1 MFSRIRNL
9 LAKDLLYSTRES
21 ILVYSLAAVLVMA
34 VGALFFLPSLEQM
47 DVTLAVDESV
57 PPEVARQ
64 LEAYGRVEHYAGYD
78 RLRERVLAFDDVPG
92 IYYSGGEYVVLL
104 EGNEESYVREL
115 PGVILDRVLLGEDVV
130 ELSTVS
136 LGRER
141 SPVRKY
147 TAMFF
152 LMSMFLIGGMFIGL
166 SIIDDRQSGTI
177 RALAVAPL
185 NVLEYMIAKSALG
198 LVVVVASTLAVATI
212 LLGPAAVNYP
222 LLLIWVVSSLG
233 VAILTGFLIGLISN
247 NMITAIAM
255 VKVMTLFITG
265 VTMAALFLPDRLKWL
280 LYVFPNYWSVEGF
293 NRMFIRTDLPLAPV
307 NLVAAAFSFGLVF
320 VLVSR
325 FGHKLRLTVK
335 GGE

>member
-1 MFSRIRNL
+1 MFRRIGNL
-9 LAKDLLYSTRES
+9 LAKDLLYSMRES
-21 ILVYSLAAVLVMA
+21 ILVYSISAMLVMA

-47 DVTLAVDESV
+47 DVTVAVDRSV

-64 LEAYGRVEHYAGYD
+64 LEAYGRVEHYAEYE

-92 IYYSGGEYVVLL
+92 IWYSGEEYVVLL

-115 PGVILDRVLLGEDVV
+115 PGVILDRILAEEDVV
-130 ELSTVS
+130 AVRTVS

-141 SPVRKY
+141 APVRQY

-152 LMSMFLIGGMFIGL
+152 LMSMFLVGGMFIGL

-177 RALAVAPL
+177 RALAVAPI
-185 NVLEYMIAKSALG
+185 NVVEYMIAKSALG
-198 LVVVVASTLAVATI
+198 LVVVVASTLAVTTI
-212 LLGPAAVNYP
+212 LLGPAATNYP
-222 LLLIWVVSSLG
+222 VLLIWVISSLG
-233 VAILTGFLIGLISN
+233 LAILIGFLIGLIGN

-255 VKVMTLFITG
+255 IKVIAVFITG
-265 VTMAALFLPDRLKWL
+265 VTLAALFLPERLRWL
-280 LYVFPNYWSVEGF
+280 LYVFPSYWSVEGF

-307 NLVAAAFSFGLVF
+307 NLVAALFSLSLVV

-325 FGHKLRLTVK
+325 FGRKLRLTVK
-335 GGE
+335 GGK